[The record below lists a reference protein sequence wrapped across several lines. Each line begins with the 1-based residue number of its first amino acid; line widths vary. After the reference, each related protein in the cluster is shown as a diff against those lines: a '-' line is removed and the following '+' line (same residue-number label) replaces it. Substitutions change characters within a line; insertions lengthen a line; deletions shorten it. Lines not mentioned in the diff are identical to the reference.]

1 MAQKTWNSRAQLA
14 KSHNIDFFCLVM
26 SFDSI
31 DYVIFACV
39 GVDEDVRSAGR
50 AVSPKGGVASFLFLR
65 LLEVDAVAG
74 EGCCAERTFP
84 LSSGLS

>member
-1 MAQKTWNSRAQLA
+1 MA
-14 KSHNIDFFCLVM
+14 KSHSVNLLCLVM

-39 GVDEDVRSAGR
+39 GVDEVLGVLEELSMG
-50 AVSPKGGVASFLFLR
+50 GGVASFLFLC

-84 LSSGLS
+84 SSSGLS